1 MLKISYN
8 KLKEINRHTLRGLW
22 ALARLHL
29 DHNHLEFI
37 HPDSFQGL
45 TSLRLLQLEGN
56 RLKQLHPATFAT
68 FTLLGCFHISTLK
81 HLYLS
86 DNELETLPA
95 KLVATMPQLENLY
108 LHGNLWICDCNMRWL
123 QDWDKKA
130 PGKFCSNSAVLFT
143 SFLMFINLNTALFL
157 GVLKCKKDK
166 ALPGGQL
173 CPMCSS
179 PGHIQ
184 KEELKTVENLACS
197 SPVISFPGRTSS
209 PDDAESELMTVK
221 DFSDPF
227 GNISLGLSD
236 EHGNEVDLECS
247 ISKPRDF
254 NSINWE
260 QLDELVLASNVSLS
274 VDIECLVD
282 REKYERLWR
291 LIAYYSSVPAH
302 LQRGIMLSKEP
313 HPTYVYKQD
322 SEKDAQYYTGV
333 KVNIMAQPAWL
344 MQASADL
351 QLNRLQSSAKTV
363 NLILSTDLSETVEVE
378 LVRRQR
384 RTWVVIESTN
394 KTRKVLS
401 AILGRPSQMDCNVH
415 SSGQALIQWMLPDG
429 SKVEAPYSSPDNRV
443 SVSSEGL
450 VIKAVKHTD
459 AGIYYCIAKVQGDL
473 AVLPFHLSVQESSSS
488 PLGEDASTT
497 PIEAFAGSPIS
508 LPCVTSG
515 SPDAEINWILPN
527 SNIVSFQANS
537 SRAFVFSNGTLHIPQ
552 TQLSDSGHYKCI
564 AINQHGV
571 DAVVTKITLIRR
583 KGLVRPLRKFP
594 ARPQSASGINTQIT
608 VPIEDAEE
616 TSGDSEVP
624 RVLAPKRPL
633 EPIRRR
639 IPGGVAPGRRGIHP
653 SRNVWR
659 RPQVHRKPTGSQ
671 VEDRRTV
678 IESRRKINA
687 SKSKIDPEKWADILA
702 KIRDRKAQTTVTPLP
717 VETTTEKE
725 VSEPTT
731 RSDETVEGSSD
742 GVTVPEK
749 AGQEYYTTPPIPAQ
763 ETQMNPD
770 KQDSQGHGTYVT
782 SSYSAFET
790 EAVTSTAHHTHST
803 HGTEEPR
810 SMRTEY
816 HVQRT
821 TPDTNL
827 DVHTTSNSVFFLPQ
841 TTSVSPNAVTFWQA
855 NTNTDSSS
863 FSLEESHGKN
873 ADANGVGTADWLK
886 ATETSR
892 NMDSNDS
899 SNGSQI
905 TLSANINGLE
915 TNQEENGKYISE
927 TASTSQTQPKA
938 TTQDDLHSQT
948 ILTTVSPMVTAVRTV
963 TRGGSHPR
971 LRQTNS
977 RKKNGGRR
985 KRPNRKKQKVNKPTQ
1000 FTAATPAYSPSATE
1014 RTTTSSQLKIEP
1026 SEVTTASFS
1035 TTVPFSSSQA
1045 ASSDSLSHEES
1056 RVLGPDAKATTELSL
1071 EASPHETNDS
1081 VLPFAKPPFESTSV
1095 APSFPT
1101 VSPGVGHRRISSP
1114 AALEI
1119 SETLSPAVSFD
1130 MHTSISL
1137 QEITVGTP
1145 TPELLGETEEI
1156 TEDYETLQYSDSSS
1170 GAFQAVTQELPNV
1183 QLNLSDHDTSTQI
1196 DEKRLVEENG
1206 SHFSPLPSS
1215 STSGLSFEDE
1225 LMTSPGYTSKGL
1237 ITTPSSLFEVDFG
1250 TTEYSTKE
1258 TLAPEILDHSSGQ
1271 NQIPYSESESEG
1283 ERVLETVTTSISEH
1297 PSTTSLI
1304 PEVLI
1309 PTTVVPYITL
1319 PSTTPTGPSIGQS
1332 LSATTPSD
1340 IYRQDQEK
1348 SEPQRTSDS
1357 YHPTQSADYNLD
1369 PFTDANPTSPAV
1381 KLISSQTVK
1390 QVATP
1395 VPTVAAPQTDS
1406 LGEAVLTSTSNTYE
1420 KHQLP
1425 GQGSTPRGKPSITKS
1440 NFQTYTVRAEADV
1453 QLPCKAEGEPMP
1465 FLSWTKVA
1473 SGMYD
1478 STP

>member
-56 RLKQLHPATFAT
+56 RLQQLHPATFAT
-68 FTLLGCFHISTLK
+68 FTLLGCFHVSTLK

-108 LHGNLWICDCNMRWL
+108 LHGNPWTCDCNMRWL

-130 PGKFCSNSAVLFT
+130 PGKFCSNSAILFT
-143 SFLMFINLNTALFL
+143 FFLLSINLNTVLFL

-179 PGHIQ
+179 PGHVQ
-184 KEELKTVENLACS
+184 KEELKTVQNLACS
-197 SPVISFPGRTSS
+197 SPVISFPGRTS
-209 PDDAESELMTVK
+209 PDDVESELMTVK

-254 NSINWE
+254 DSINWE

-302 LQRGIMLSKEP
+302 LQRGIMLGQEP

-363 NLILSTDLSETVEVE
+363 NLILSTDLSEMVEVE

-384 RTWVVIESTN
+384 RTWVMIESTN

-415 SSGQALIQWMLPDG
+415 SSGQALIRWMLPDG
-429 SKVEAPYSSPDNRV
+429 LKVEAPYSSPDNRV
-443 SVSSEGL
+443 SVSSEGWL

-488 PLGEDASTT
+488 LPGEDASTT

-537 SRAFVFSNGTLHIPQ
+537 SRAFVFSNGTLQIPQ

-571 DAVVTKITLIRR
+571 DAVVTKITLMRR
-583 KGLVRPLRKFP
+583 KGLVRPLQKFP

-653 SRNVWR
+653 LRNVRR

-717 VETTTEKE
+717 VQTTSEKE

-742 GVTVPEK
+742 GVTVLEK
-749 AGQEYYTTPPIPAQ
+749 AVQEYYTTPPIPAQ
-763 ETQMNPD
+763 QTQMNPD
-770 KQDSQGHGTYVT
+770 EQDAQGHGTYVT

-803 HGTEEPR
+803 HGTEEPH
-810 SMRTEY
+810 SMQTEY
-816 HVQRT
+816 HVQHI

-863 FSLEESHGKN
+863 VSLEESHGEN
-873 ADANGVGTADWLK
+873 ADTNGVRTADWLK

-905 TLSANINGLE
+905 TLLANTNGLE
-915 TNQEENGKYISE
+915 TKQEENGKYISE

-938 TTQDDLHSQT
+938 TTQDGLQSQA
-948 ILTTVSPMVTAVRTV
+948 ILTTASPTVTAVPSV
-963 TRGGSHPR
+963 TRGRSHPR

-985 KRPNRKKQKVNKPTQ
+985 KRPNRRKQKVNKPTQ
-1000 FTAATPAYSPSATE
+1000 FTTTTPAYSPSATE
-1014 RTTTSSQLKIEP
+1014 RTTTSSQLIIEP

-1035 TTVPFSSSQA
+1035 TTVPFSGSQA
-1045 ASSDSLSHEES
+1045 ASSDPLSHEES

-1071 EASPHETNDS
+1071 EASPREKNDS
-1081 VLPFAKPPFESTSV
+1081 VLPLAKPPFESTST

-1137 QEITVGTP
+1137 QGITVGWP

-1170 GAFQAVTQELPNV
+1170 GDFHAVTQEPPNV
-1183 QLNLSDHDTSTQI
+1183 QLNQSDHETSTQI
-1196 DEKRLVEENG
+1196 DEKRPVEEND

-1215 STSGLSFEDE
+1215 STSGLSLENE
-1225 LMTSPGYTSKGL
+1225 LMTAPGYTSKGL

-1250 TTEYSTKE
+1250 TTEYATKE

-1271 NQIPYSESESEG
+1271 NQIPYGESEG

-1319 PSTTPTGPSIGQS
+1319 PSTTPTGPSMGQS
-1332 LSATTPSD
+1332 LTATTPSD
-1340 IYRQDQEK
+1340 IYRQDQQT
-1348 SEPQRTSDS
+1348 SEPQRTSDFYYS
-1357 YHPTQSADYNLD
+1357 TQSADYNLD
-1369 PFTDANPTSPAV
+1369 PFTDANPT
-1381 KLISSQTVK
+1381 
-1390 QVATP
+1390 
-1395 VPTVAAPQTDS
+1395 
-1406 LGEAVLTSTSNTYE
+1406 

-1425 GQGSTPRGKPSITKS
+1425 GQGSTPRGKPSIAIYQNTKS

-1453 QLPCKAEGEPMP
+1453 QLPCKAKGEPMP

>member
-1 MLKISYN
+1 M
-8 KLKEINRHTLRGLW
+8 
-22 ALARLHL
+22 
-29 DHNHLEFI
+29 
-37 HPDSFQGL
+37 
-45 TSLRLLQLEGN
+45 
-56 RLKQLHPATFAT
+56 
-68 FTLLGCFHISTLK
+68 FTH
-81 HLYLS
+81 
-86 DNELETLPA
+86 
-95 KLVATMPQLENLY
+95 
-108 LHGNLWICDCNMRWL
+108 
-123 QDWDKKA
+123 
-130 PGKFCSNSAVLFT
+130 
-143 SFLMFINLNTALFL
+143 LNTALFL

-179 PGHIQ
+179 PGHVQ
-184 KEELKTVENLACS
+184 KEELKTVKNLACS
-197 SPVISFPGRTSS
+197 GPVISFPGRTSS
-209 PDDAESELMTVK
+209 PDDVESELMTVK

-260 QLDELVLASNVSLS
+260 QLDELVLASNISLS

-302 LQRGIMLSKEP
+302 LQRGIMLGKEP

-384 RTWVVIESTN
+384 RTWVMIESTN

-401 AILGRPSQMDCNVH
+401 AILGRPSQMDCNMQ
-415 SSGQALIQWMLPDG
+415 SSGQALIRWMLPDG

-443 SVSSEGL
+443 SVSSEGRL

-459 AGIYYCIAKVQGDL
+459 GGIYYCIAKVQGDL

-488 PLGEDASTT
+488 PPGDDASTT
-497 PIEAFAGSPIS
+497 PIEAFAGSPVS

-537 SRAFVFSNGTLHIPQ
+537 SRASVFSNGTLHIPQ

-571 DAVVTKITLIRR
+571 DAVVTKITLMRR

-639 IPGGVAPGRRGIHP
+639 IPGGVAPGRRGVHP
-653 SRNVWR
+653 SRNMWR

-671 VEDRRTV
+671 VEDRRTIV
-678 IESRRKINA
+678 ESRRKLNA

-717 VETTTEKE
+717 VQSTTEKE
-725 VSEPTT
+725 ESEPTT
-731 RSDETVEGSSD
+731 HSDETVEGSSD
-742 GVTVPEK
+742 GVTVLEK
-749 AGQEYYTTPPIPAQ
+749 AGQESYTTRPIPAQ
-763 ETQMNPD
+763 QTQMNPD
-770 KQDSQGHGTYVT
+770 KQDAQGHGMYVT
-782 SSYSAFET
+782 DSYSAFET
-790 EAVTSTAHHTHST
+790 EAVTPTAHHTHST
-803 HGTEEPR
+803 HGTGEPHL
-810 SMRTEY
+810 MRTEY
-816 HVQRT
+816 HVQHI
-821 TPDTNL
+821 TPDPNL
-827 DVHTTSNSVFFLPQ
+827 DVHTTSNTVFFLPQ

-863 FSLEESHGKN
+863 FSLEESHGEN
-873 ADANGVGTADWLK
+873 ADTNGIGTADWLK

-899 SNGSQI
+899 SNESQI
-905 TLSANINGLE
+905 TLSANTNGLE

-938 TTQDDLHSQT
+938 TTQDDLQSQT
-948 ILTTVSPMVTAVRTV
+948 MLTTASPTVTAVPTV
-963 TRGGSHPR
+963 TRGGSRPR

-985 KRPNRKKQKVNKPTQ
+985 KRPNRRKQKVNKPTQ
-1000 FTAATPAYSPSATE
+1000 FTAATPAYSPSPTK

-1045 ASSDSLSHEES
+1045 ASSDPLSHEES

-1071 EASPHETNDS
+1071 EASPRETNDG
-1081 VLPFAKPPFESTSV
+1081 VLPLAKPPFESTSA

-1101 VSPGVGHRRISSP
+1101 VSPGVGHRTLSTP
-1114 AALEI
+1114 AVLEI
-1119 SETLSPAVSFD
+1119 SETLSPTVSFD

-1137 QEITVGTP
+1137 QGITVGPP
-1145 TPELLGETEEI
+1145 TPELLRETKEI
-1156 TEDYETLQYSDSSS
+1156 TEEYETLEYADSSS
-1170 GAFQAVTQELPNV
+1170 GAFHAVTQEPPNV
-1183 QLNLSDHDTSTQI
+1183 QLNQSDHDTSTQI
-1196 DEKRLVEENG
+1196 DEQRLVEDND

-1215 STSGLSFEDE
+1215 STSGLSLEDE
-1225 LMTSPGYTSKGL
+1225 LMTTPGYTSKGL
-1237 ITTPSSLFEVDFG
+1237 ITTPSSLYEVDFG
-1250 TTEYSTKE
+1250 TTEYATKE
-1258 TLAPEILDHSSGQ
+1258 FLAPEILDHSSGQ
-1271 NQIPYSESESEG
+1271 NQISYSESEG
-1283 ERVLETVTTSISEH
+1283 ERVLETDTTSISEH

-1319 PSTTPTGPSIGQS
+1319 PSTTPSMGQS

-1340 IYRQDQEK
+1340 IYRQDQQT
-1348 SEPQRTSDS
+1348 SEPQRTSDF
-1357 YHPTQSADYNLD
+1357 YHSTQSADHNLD
-1369 PFTDANPTSPAV
+1369 PFIDANPTSPAV
-1381 KLISSQTVK
+1381 KLISRQTDK

-1406 LGEAVLTSTSNTYE
+1406 LGEAVLTSTSNMYE

-1440 NFQTYTVRAEADV
+1440 NFQTYTARAEADV